1 MTPENASRLRDPHI
15 VYRDAVVK
23 DGLAIARVWVAA
35 WQAAYAGLMPAAYL
49 AGLDANAAVPIFER
63 GLRANLS
70 VLVVE
75 RDGEILGFSGY
86 GASRDPDA
94 GPGTCEV
101 IAINLHPS
109 SWRRGLGRDLLRE
122 TLQRLRAQ
130 GFSEATLW
138 VLHGNARARQFYE
151 AQGWR
156 LDGAE
161 KHDDTLTG
169 FAIHEVRYRMALSDD
184 DARPH

>member
-1 MTPENASRLRDPHI
+1 M
-15 VYRDAVVK
+15 VFRDAVVE
-23 DGLAIARVWVAA
+23 DGLGISRVWVAA

-49 AGLDANAAVPIFER
+49 AGLEAEKAVPAFER
-63 GLRANLS
+63 SLREGPS
-70 VLVVE
+70 VLVLE
-75 RDGEILGFSGY
+75 QAGDILGFSAY
-86 GASRDPDA
+86 GASRDPGA
-94 GPGTCEV
+94 GPQTGEV

-109 SWRRGLGRDLLRE
+109 GWRRGMGRELLRE
-122 TLQRLRAQ
+122 TQQRLHGR

-156 LDGAE
+156 LDDAE

-169 FAIHEVRYRMALSDD
+169 FALHEVRYRIALT
-184 DARPH
+184 